1 MLTSTAS
8 KVAAERAFWKFFEDN
23 KVDFDGVA
31 CNPGAVS
38 TFLLALHV
46 PSFSFS
52 CRTSSRSW
60 LTETSGVGSRQ
71 LIHQEPVPAQCYG

>member
-31 CNPGAVS
+31 CNPACVS
-38 TFLLALHV
+38 LHFRS
-46 PSFSFS
+46 PHRF
-52 CRTSSRSW
+52 RSRAAHRRAP
-60 LTETSGVGSRQ
+60 G
-71 LIHQEPVPAQCYG
+71 